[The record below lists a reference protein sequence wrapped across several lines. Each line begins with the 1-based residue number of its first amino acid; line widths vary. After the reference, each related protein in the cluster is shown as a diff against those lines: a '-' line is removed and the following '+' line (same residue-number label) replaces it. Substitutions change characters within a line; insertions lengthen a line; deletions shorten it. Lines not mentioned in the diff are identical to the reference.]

1 MTCPASEKTKRHSI
15 TMISPVPNQHSEERP
30 TDSRNTGAYRE
41 LRSTKGK
48 GKGQG
53 AKGGKARTPELV
65 FETHTT

>member
-1 MTCPASEKTKRHSI
+1 
-15 TMISPVPNQHSEERP
+15 MISPVPNQHSEERP